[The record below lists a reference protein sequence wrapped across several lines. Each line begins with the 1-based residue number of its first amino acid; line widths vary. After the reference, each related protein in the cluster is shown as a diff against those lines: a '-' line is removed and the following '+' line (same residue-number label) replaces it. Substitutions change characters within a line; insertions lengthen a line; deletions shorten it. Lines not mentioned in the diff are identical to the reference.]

1 LRIPLAECLPS
12 NNDSYSLFN
21 SPTLFVRE
29 GPHSATYPKSQFS
42 FDRSVDGIDSIQ
54 KENTNAGPAPLQE
67 RGIFAKS
74 QISKCNSSHIL
85 QQTSQ
90 QQKKPSLYQKLQSER
105 VNKENAMSETLSI
118 DANRENL
125 KGSKGLQN
133 KGQSKQPTLRVV
145 NPNLMHSKFGNSS
158 GNWNSTVDSNPP
170 SAKSFYSS
178 KIESMLQEESFEIS
192 TPELTRECSSPFFS
206 DNTPTLSNKSPN
218 ESFGGNSR
226 RAGMEMPGHDIRRL
240 KRDCQLSPRTKTYFD
255 DIERKRKEVNGKS
268 TITEILTFYLNLLP
282 EVQSKYHWK
291 LFLDVAEACKKECSY
306 KYAKFFYKAAISLQP
321 YNADIW
327 LEYAKLEED
336 YGNLNKVKEIL
347 KQAMAYNN
355 LNENLVI
362 KFLRVEEKFGRIEE
376 SRKILSK
383 LKNQNIEKIWKLY
396 LEGAQ
401 LEGKCGNPKSA
412 KRVFKM
418 LLKNLDMQGN
428 VYLEYAKFEEN
439 TGNVMG
445 AVKIC
450 YEGISRNLR
459 FSNLWAYA
467 LRLCE
472 KISGGM
478 NSIPVDRYLSLAMDC
493 LPRDMLWKIYL
504 EIAGIAERK
513 NNINKSKNYITKAI
527 MGCPEN
533 VKWKCFVL
541 GARLELK
548 DNYPAKAKKLV
559 NHYLQTQNEKQKY
572 HLLIESS
579 KIAEFQG
586 DIPSTMMYF
595 EHTRDY
601 MRAEWKAYL
610 EYIHMLIRNHQY
622 EQALTVASESLYYH
636 NLAGRLWASMIQ
648 LKHITGKDSP
658 GTDAYKSFMIAVN
671 EVPKSGEVWCEGARV
686 CLNPLSDRFNIE
698 KAKRFLNFAIYF
710 TPQYG
715 DSFIEAMRLY
725 LLLGDRKEF
734 ANLKKKIINAQPNYG
749 NVWQFLKKNTGESV
763 HETWKNAKKVVK
775 ADLLRDAHLY
785 RARMCNVTGEN
796 GPMANCDS
804 QILSACSDYNMIL
817 QGKKEASVQEKLKL
831 IFHTDQSLL

>member
-1 LRIPLAECLPS
+1 MTPRLQNINEKGLSVNPQ
-12 NNDSYSLFN
+12 FM
-21 SPTLFVRE
+21 
-29 GPHSATYPKSQFS
+29 KS
-42 FDRSVDGIDSIQ
+42 
-54 KENTNAGPAPLQE
+54 
-67 RGIFAKS
+67 
-74 QISKCNSSHIL
+74 NSSHMLPQGL
-85 QQTSQ
+85 QP
-90 QQKKPSLYQKLQSER
+90 QKKTSLYQKLQGGKL
-105 VNKENAMSETLSI
+105 NKENKISESLAMEM
-118 DANRENL
+118 NQENFHNI
-125 KGSKGLQN
+125 KNIQN
-133 KGQSKQPTLRVV
+133 KTNSYQNSRPQKLRVMNTNILNCQIESIKGTW
-145 NPNLMHSKFGNSS
+145 NPN
-158 GNWNSTVDSNPP
+158 VDSNPA
-170 SAKSFYSS
+170 SARSFFS
-178 KIESMLQEESFEIS
+178 KVENTFPAEESFEIN
-192 TPELTRECSSPFFS
+192 TPEITRECSSPFFS
-206 DNTPTLSNKSPN
+206 DNTPTLSNKSAN
-218 ESFGGNSR
+218 DSFGGHSKR
-226 RAGMEMPGHDIRRL
+226 FHQDGQGYDARRL
-240 KRDCQLSPRTKTYFD
+240 KRDCQLSPRSKVFFD
-255 DIERKRKEVNGKS
+255 DVEKKRKEVNGKS
-268 TITEILTFYLNLLP
+268 SITEILTFYLNMLT

-291 LFLDVAEACKKECSY
+291 LFLDLAEACKKECSY

-321 YNADIW
+321 YNPDIW

-336 YGNLNKVKEIL
+336 YGNLTKVKEIL
-347 KQAMAYNN
+347 KQAMVYNN

-362 KFLRVEEKFGRIEE
+362 KFLRVEEKFGKIEE

-412 KRVFKM
+412 QRVFKM

-439 TGNVMG
+439 IGNVVG

-450 YEGISRNLR
+450 YEGINRNLR

-478 NSIPVDRYLSLAMDC
+478 NNIPVDKYLSLATDC

-513 NNINKSKNYITKAI
+513 NNINKSKAYITKAI

-548 DNYPAKAKKLV
+548 DNYPEKAKKLV

-586 DIPSTMMYF
+586 DTANTILYF
-595 EHTRDY
+595 ENTRDY
-601 MRAEWKAYL
+601 MRSEWKAYL
-610 EYIHMLIRNHQY
+610 EYIHMLIRNHQF
-622 EQALTVASESLYYH
+622 EQALEVAKESLYYH

-648 LKHITGKDSP
+648 LQHITGVDSA
-658 GTDAYKSFMIAVN
+658 GTDAYKAFMIAVN

-734 ANLKKKIINAQPNYG
+734 SNLKKKIINAQPNYG

-763 HETWKNAKKVVK
+763 HETWKNAKKIVK

-785 RARMCNVTGEN
+785 QKRMCNIIQDQQTFVSNEG
-796 GPMANCDS
+796 

-817 QGKKEASVQEKLKL
+817 QGKKEASVQEKWKL